1 MTKTLAVKI
10 ETLQIE
16 NERLK
21 KYRKVIEKAV
31 KTEFDMDLKTLHKIV
46 DLSEINNNFIQR
58 ISDYFQLKTTD
69 DYSDFL
75 AIFCTEKVKNFFEG
89 NRTE

>member
-1 MTKTLAVKI
+1 MAKTITEKI
-10 ETLQIE
+10 DALQNE
-16 NERLK
+16 NILLK

-31 KTEFDMDLKTLHKIV
+31 KIEFNMDLKTLHKIV
-46 DLSEINNNFIQR
+46 DLSETNNNFIQR